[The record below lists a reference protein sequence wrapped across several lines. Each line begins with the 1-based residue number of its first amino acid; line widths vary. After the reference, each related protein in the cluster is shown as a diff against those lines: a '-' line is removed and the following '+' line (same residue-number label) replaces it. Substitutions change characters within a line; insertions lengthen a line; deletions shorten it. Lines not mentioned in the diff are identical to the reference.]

1 MDSRLPK
8 WMKYPMLPLWC
19 VRAILHSRNFV
30 KQYGER
36 ITGSRL
42 TPDILALAAKNSIGV
57 TIIDP
62 VVTGNN
68 PGDIL
73 KRESQGKMQ
82 KSIEQKYP

>member
-1 MDSRLPK
+1 
-8 WMKYPMLPLWC
+8 MLPLWC
-19 VRAILHSRNFV
+19 VRAILHSQKFRA
-30 KQYGER
+30 QYGER

-42 TPDILALAAKNSIGV
+42 TPDILALATKNGIGV

-73 KRESQGKMQ
+73 KRESQEKMQ
-82 KSIEQKYP
+82 SIIEKKYP